1 MRRTST
7 IQRRSPATAALAAIV
22 LCLSLPATG
31 KDGVKATVHTSLSS
45 AVEGSQIEVRWSLAV
60 EETGDAFS
68 ACGLFVRLTGPSGES
83 TEAFAGCLP
92 DDDGQFTATATIP
105 KGGVTAVEIGIAGT
119 MTDREGNSRRSDWL
133 LPLANDPIQD
143 L

>member
-1 MRRTST
+1 MHRTHF
-7 IQRRSPATAALAAIV
+7 AAALLAGAALFAASHVI
-22 LCLSLPATG
+22 G
-31 KDGVKATVHTSLSS
+31 KDGVVATVHTPLAS

-68 ACGLFVRLTGPSGES
+68 ACGLFVRLIGPSGES
-83 TEAFAGCLP
+83 TEAFAACLP

-105 KGGVTAVEIGIAGT
+105 KGGVTAIEIGIAGT

-133 LPLANDPIQD
+133 LPLANDPIQG